1 MTTDEKLFS
10 EIFAAQGKS
19 FRGSVLDFIKDAP
32 MGKGHGNDGN
42 PFDIETACYLKPVFA
57 EYDKAKA
64 NNTRLMMCLLAG
76 VKTMKSFVSEVIAGD
91 HVCNCAGDFA
101 IFFAT
106 ESVANVGSTT
116 RIVEYLKGIPQFSK
130 KCETIPNRFGD
141 AHGALKFPDKTLFL
155 LSANKSN
162 TQQKNLGG
170 LTFQDA
176 FLSEKTGMIPEM
188 IARTTQYQKEA
199 IIVLESQGGEKGFD
213 FDNKY
218 LETDQREIHVRC
230 PHCAKSH
237 VFNWK
242 AFDAS
247 AMRRTDDFTPTPP
260 LIIPSQ
266 DHAEWIERNRP
277 LMMEDSRRI
286 AGFQRGDDS
295 VIKRSDGSYNETAI
309 KRATHFRC
317 YHCDGI
323 WHDDGEFGETR
334 IALDRSSHYIAANPD
349 AIAGNVGF
357 NIAQWIN
364 RRIPWGELM
373 LEKLNAQKAA
383 EEMGNFERL
392 KIWWQKVAAK
402 TWDEEHHRRR
412 LNSSVEVGSYE
423 TDPEKLSFPPEVYHS
438 RKMTVDCGKAE
449 GLAAGAKVISKLF
462 FEIRDWSKTGD
473 SKQMAR
479 GMVESTTPGM
489 AWDLMAAQ
497 QKYWKVPC
505 RKVFIDSAWMQSQV
519 MEAAAKHFE
528 LVPPGKSFQLPSTWR
543 LLLGSQY
550 KRFGKASLP
559 YVDERIPGVWRAHD
573 ANGKLWPMGLMKITW
588 SNYVFEDQL
597 VRILLKTASV
607 KWENL
612 PKDKVIIIGLDG
624 QPDAEL
630 TRKYLDFER
639 DTQTMFRSWDSGLD
653 SRHLDAKTGK
663 YLDTYKGGHWTEP
676 RDLALMQLVG
686 AAIDSLLGHVGITA
700 DSESSQV

>member
-1 MTTDEKLFS
+1 MTTDEKLLR

-32 MGKGHGNDGN
+32 MVKGHGNDGK

-57 EYDKAKA
+57 EYDKARA
-64 NNTRLMMCLLAG
+64 NGTRLLLMMLAG
-76 VKTMKSFVSEVIAGD
+76 IKTVKSFTAEAMSAE
-91 HVCNCAGDFA
+91 HVCNGAGDFA
-101 IFFAT
+101 IYFKT
-106 ESVANVGSTT
+106 EDAKDMGSTT
-116 RIVEYLKGIPQFSK
+116 RIMDYMKGIPLFSK
-130 KCETIPNRFGD
+130 KLETVGNRFGD
-141 AHGALKFPDKTLFL
+141 TKGAIKCPDKTFFL
-155 LSANKSN
+155 MGANLPN
-162 TQQKNLGG
+162 TAQKNLGG
-170 LTFQDA
+170 LALQDGYLLEKNGM
-176 FLSEKTGMIPEM
+176 LSLMLG
-188 IARTTQYQKEA
+188 RTTQYHDEA
-199 IIVLESQGGEKGFD
+199 IIILESQGGETGFD
-213 FDNKY
+213 FDNKWI
-218 LETDQREIHVRC
+218 ETDQREIYVQC
-230 PHCAKSH
+230 PHCGSNH
-237 VFNWK
+237 IFNWK
-242 AFDAS
+242 AWDLT
-247 AMRRTDDFTPTPP
+247 AMRRADDFIPKPP
-260 LIIPSQ
+260 LIIPSL
-266 DHAEWIERNRP
+266 DHVAWIEHNRP
-277 LMMEDSRRI
+277 LMMDETRRI
-286 AGFQRGDDS
+286 AGFQRGDEKL
-295 VIKRSDGSYNETAI
+295 IKRSDGTYDENAI
-309 KRATHFRC
+309 YSQTHFRC

-323 WHDDGEFGETR
+323 WKDDGRYGATR
-334 IALDRSSHYIAANPD
+334 IALDRSSNYIAANPG
-349 AIAGNVGF
+349 AIVGNVGF
-357 NIAQWIN
+357 NFPQWIN
-364 RRIPWGELM
+364 TRLSWGEM
-373 LEKLNAQKAA
+373 MVRKLNAQKAS
-383 EEMGNFERL
+383 EQGNFGLL
-392 KIWWQKVAAK
+392 KDWWQQVAAK
-402 TWDEEHHRRR
+402 TWDEEQHRRR

-423 TDPEKLSFPPEVYHS
+423 TNPEKLSFPPEIYHS

-479 GMVESTTPGM
+479 GMVESTTPGLV
-489 AWDLMAAQ
+489 WDLLAAQ

-505 RKVFIDSAWMQSQV
+505 RKVFIDSGWMPSQV

-573 ANGKLWPMGLMKITW
+573 SNGKLWPMGLMKITW

-597 VRILLKTASV
+597 VRILLKTSSA

-612 PKDKVIIIGLDG
+612 PKEKVIIIGMDG
-624 QPDAEL
+624 TPDAEL

-653 SRHLDAKTGK
+653 SRYLDAKTGK

-686 AAIDSLLGHVGITA
+686 AALDGLLGHVGITA
-700 DSESSQV
+700 SPESSQV